1 MLSPKYTK
9 KFFWFTCLIFVS
21 WLFIGEVKLSH
32 ALAGHATSIKIQ
44 STIQLAQAAQPIPQ
58 QVLSS
63 TGSKLK
69 AKTRVPLKLPTRI
82 PQEDYPLYITVNT
95 ATSEQYELT
104 IGTDKDC
111 SGGNYCRYGTISGR
125 KISPSTPSV
134 EEEYAFLNDPTYQ
147 PSVRSTKKMG
157 KVALAN
163 GIQGY
168 FIPYVCGANCDDSKV
183 IWEQNGY
190 RYLVGI
196 KSGDKKT
203 VVDMANSAIS
213 TRATSPSR

>member
-1 MLSPKYTK
+1 MNHSKLLFVVCLALLVCTTATQVQATK
-9 KFFWFTCLIFVS
+9 
-21 WLFIGEVKLSH
+21 
-32 ALAGHATSIKIQ
+32 ALVPVT
-44 STIQLAQAAQPIPQ
+44 QLAQAAQPIPQ

-63 TGSKLK
+63 TISNLK
-69 AKTRVPLKLPTRI
+69 AKTRVPLKLPTQI
-82 PQEDYPLYITVNT
+82 PQEEYPLYITVNT
-95 ATSEQYELT
+95 ATSDQYELT
-104 IGTDKDC
+104 IGTDTDC
-111 SGGNYCRYGTISGR
+111 SGGNYCRYGTISGQR
-125 KISPSTPSV
+125 VTASTPSV
-134 EEEYAFLNDPTYQ
+134 EEEYAFLNDPGYQ
-147 PSVRSTKKMG
+147 PSVRSTEKMG

-203 VVDMANSAIS
+203 VVDMANSAVS
-213 TRATSPSR
+213 AKATSPSR

>member
-1 MLSPKYTK
+1 MLSSNSTK
-9 KFFWFTCLIFVS
+9 KFFWFACLVFVS
-21 WLFIGEVKLSH
+21 WLFISEVKLSY
-32 ALAGHATSIKIQ
+32 ALGAYAIDSKTQ
-44 STIQLAQAAQPIPQ
+44 STIQLAQVASQPIPQ

-63 TGSKLK
+63 TISKLK
-69 AKTRVPLKLPTRI
+69 AKTRVPLKLPTQI

-95 ATSEQYELT
+95 VTPDQYELT

-111 SGGNYCRYGTISGR
+111 SGGNYCRYGTISGQR
-125 KISPSTPSV
+125 VTASTPSV
-134 EEEYAFLNDPTYQ
+134 EDEYAFLNDPSYQ
-147 PSVRSTKKMG
+147 PSVRSTEKMG
-157 KVALAN
+157 KVALDN
-163 GIQGY
+163 GVEGY

-190 RYLVGI
+190 RYLIGV

-213 TRATSPSR
+213 SRAVPSK